1 MLLLPH
7 IDLKNKRR
15 DFLLDQI
22 EETILRNNYELYNR
36 LQNEKRKK
44 LLVFIY
50 EEQRNYTQL
59 MDFSGLKP
67 GSLYHHLKILEP
79 LIEKQAH
86 GLYAITTLGTKIV
99 DQMNLIHKGNQ
110 KPTVQSITNNEDP
123 IVIPSNGG
131 SDKSLDSVTTN
142 VNELNEWS
150 DPLAVIWI
158 GFSSYVL
165 IGTTILVMLLLGI
178 QGVAFAGSAI
188 YAIDGR
194 IVFAY
199 DFIAF
204 IFGMGSLWY
213 IENATMRFEIY
224 NRIKFIFSIRI
235 ISMLPGVI
243 VGISLLL
250 LYFGGISP
258 PSTIFPIIFV
268 ITLLLGTFTAAMGIT
283 YLRSQSFT
291 NSLLIAVVPG
301 MIDLLIGV
309 VVLLTQ
315 MQ

>member
-1 MLLLPH
+1 M
-7 IDLKNKRR
+7 
-15 DFLLDQI
+15 DQI

-110 KPTVQSITNNEDP
+110 KPTVQSITNNEDSI
-123 IVIPSNGG
+123 IVPSNGG
-131 SDKSLDSVTTN
+131 SDKSLDSVSTS

-150 DPLAVIWI
+150 DPLAMIWI
-158 GFSSYVL
+158 GFSSYIL
-165 IGTTILVMLLLGI
+165 IGTTILVMLLLGN

-213 IENATMRFEIY
+213 IENVTMKFEVY
-224 NRIKFIFSIRI
+224 NRLKFIFSIRI

-250 LYFGGISP
+250 LYLGGISP
-258 PSTIFPIIFV
+258 PSTIFPVIFV
-268 ITLLLGTFTAAMGIT
+268 ITLLLGTFTSAIGIA

-309 VVLLTQ
+309 VVLLAQ
-315 MQ
+315 M